1 MLLPRRGETLNS
13 CLKYAPKPAI
23 IIKKDTTK
31 KKVIIVWKNV
41 PKSKLPLL
49 IGREEVLDWEKSLLI
64 KSL

>member
-13 CLKYAPKPAI
+13 CLKYAQKTAI

-41 PKSKLPLL
+41 TKSNLTLL
-49 IGREEVLDWEKSLLI
+49 IGREEVLDWEKIL
-64 KSL
+64 